1 LQLNT
6 DMMKDIT
13 RLFIVCIVGLLFV
26 SQAHSQ
32 EEKYITLYLYNFTK
46 HIEWPDEYK
55 GDDFVIDVLGHTSVY
70 EKLKVM
76 LKSKNREGQNFI
88 VNHPSS
94 VDEIDPSCNILFL
107 GHWKSKLMD
116 AALKRVGDHGT
127 LIVTEKSGMLDKGSD
142 INLVIR
148 DQKIMYEVK
157 KSSLEAR
164 GLSFSLD
171 LTSLAQRVVD

>member
-1 LQLNT
+1 MIQN
-6 DMMKDIT
+6 IT
-13 RLFIVCIVGLLFV
+13 RLFLVCFVGLLFV

-55 GDDFVIDVLGHTSVY
+55 GDDFVIDVLGHNSVY

-76 LKSKNREGQNFI
+76 LRSKNREGQNFI
-88 VNHPSS
+88 VNHPSG
-94 VDEIDPSCNILFL
+94 VEAIDPNCNILFV
-107 GHWKSKLMD
+107 GHWKSNLLKT
-116 AALKRVGDHGT
+116 ALKRVGDHGT
-127 LIVTEKSGMLDKGSD
+127 LIVSEKGGMLEKGSD

-148 DQKIMYEVK
+148 NQKIMYEVK

>member
-1 LQLNT
+1 
-6 DMMKDIT
+6 MIKIIT
-13 RLFIVCIVGLLFV
+13 RLFIICFVGLLFV

-32 EEKYITLYLYNFTK
+32 EEKYITLYIYNFTK

-70 EKLKVM
+70 EKLEEM
-76 LKSKNREGQNFI
+76 LKSKSKEGQNFI
-88 VNHPSS
+88 VNHPSN
-94 VDEIDPSCNILFL
+94 VEGIDPNCNILFV
-107 GHWKSKLMD
+107 GHWKSNLMES
-116 AALKRVGDHGT
+116 ALKKVGDHGT
-127 LIVTEKSGMLDKGSD
+127 LIVTEKGGMLDQGSD

-148 DQKIMYEVK
+148 NEKIMYEVK
-157 KSSLEAR
+157 KSSLQAR